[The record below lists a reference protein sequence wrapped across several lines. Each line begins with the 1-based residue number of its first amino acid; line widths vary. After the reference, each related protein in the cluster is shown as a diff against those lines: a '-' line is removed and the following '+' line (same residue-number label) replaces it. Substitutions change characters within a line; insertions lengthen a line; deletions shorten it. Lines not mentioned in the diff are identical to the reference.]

1 GVIIPLFDTM
11 MVQATADMGDT
22 PVETQQTPIVDQPS
36 TSKPQRK
43 QKPPR
48 KQRKEAK
55 VSHDESQDE
64 EHVPTPSSDPLPSG
78 EDSFT
83 LNEFMVFCTNL
94 QEQIGL
100 GRRMKSPMEKDSLGA
115 QEDASKQGRIIKEI
129 NKNVEISLDDE
140 TQGRTNDDDMFGVDD
155 LADEEVV
162 MDTRTVTTTVKVSV
176 APTIDVTED
185 EITMAQAL
193 ARLKSAKLKIVVQEQ
208 KKSTTI
214 PTAAKTVTTTVTTP
228 RAKDKNV
235 KPVIDDTEELKKCM
249 EIVPD
254 DEDEMLIEATPL
266 SSKSPTIIDYKIH
279 KEDKELKILFI
290 GILKDDESD
299 DPEDR
304 LNFFQAAAK
313 VERWGMLT
321 WCHISN
327 STLTGSA
334 RVWFDDIPPKS
345 IDSYDDF
352 KKAFL
357 ANYLQQKNCIKDP
370 VEIHHI
376 KQRER
381 EFTVLQGRSGSFQ
394 SSTEESTSGIEATGS
409 REKTKFLHAS
419 EGDRRAVRTH
429 MRILSVVRIDVF
441 SMYGYDY
448 IKKIVLHRAD
458 LNEHVIK
465 EHDFKYLYPSDF
477 EDLYLLNHQDNALKT
492 SSLRLKATRLSLTSP
507 NLDRMPRALN
517 TSTTTCDGT
526 LHQIDEAMDYCV
538 KEFKVNRMNPGLN
551 TRFWTRKDVDR

>member
-1 GVIIPLFDTM
+1 
-11 MVQATADMGDT
+11 MGDT

-279 KEDKELKILFI
+279 KEVKKTYFKIIRAYSNSQVYQTFEKMFKNFNREDLEVMWSIVKDIFKKKKPDKELKILFI
-290 GILKDDESD
+290 GILKGRIRQS
-299 DPEDR
+299 
-304 LNFFQAAAK
+304 QALK
-313 VERWGMLT
+313 K
-321 WCHISN
+321 IN
-327 STLTGSA
+327 SPNHGITNLELIK
-334 RVWFDDIPPKS
+334 RMHDNIPKS
-345 IDSYDDF
+345 LDEITWVTAAFFRGEVAASNQAR
-352 KKAFL
+352 KKALL
-357 ANYLQQKNCIKDP
+357 A
-370 VEIHHI
+370 
-376 KQRER
+376 
-381 EFTVLQGRSGSFQ
+381 
-394 SSTEESTSGIEATGS
+394 
-409 REKTKFLHAS
+409 
-419 EGDRRAVRTH
+419 
-429 MRILSVVRIDVF
+429 
-441 SMYGYDY
+441 
-448 IKKIVLHRAD
+448 
-458 LNEHVIK
+458 
-465 EHDFKYLYPSDF
+465 
-477 EDLYLLNHQDNALKT
+477 
-492 SSLRLKATRLSLTSP
+492 
-507 NLDRMPRALN
+507 
-517 TSTTTCDGT
+517 
-526 LHQIDEAMDYCV
+526 
-538 KEFKVNRMNPGLN
+538 
-551 TRFWTRKDVDR
+551 